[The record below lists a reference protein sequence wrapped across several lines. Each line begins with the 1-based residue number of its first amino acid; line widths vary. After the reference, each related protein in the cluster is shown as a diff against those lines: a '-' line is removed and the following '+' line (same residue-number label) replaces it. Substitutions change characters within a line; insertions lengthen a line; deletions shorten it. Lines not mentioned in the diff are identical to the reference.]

1 MTKKTISA
9 RLSQRKE
16 KSSTRKKREWFKKR
30 KQKDNWKLFWERRKC
45 EEKVANR
52 FIVAKQKKNNINNKV
67 DEHYRKYL
75 TNLKV

>member
-9 RLSQRKE
+9 RLSQRKKKIFDE
-16 KSSTRKKREWFKKR
+16 KKKREWFKKR

-52 FIVAKQKKNNINNKV
+52 FIVAKQKKTTSTTRWTNIIGNI
-67 DEHYRKYL
+67 
-75 TNLKV
+75 